1 MNCGHR
7 YKISTLLVFVP
18 IVVGLSALARGQGPG
33 SYNPVAPGVDLSGN
47 WGPFV
52 HEDAHDR
59 GAGPEL
65 ANYLGMPI
73 TEGARDLALSY
84 DGSQF
89 TLPEHQCEVQL
100 VSYIYRGPINLRVWE
115 VRDPVTEEL
124 IAIKHYLSNYQ
135 QTRTIWMDNR
145 PHPPEEAPHTWMG
158 FSTGK
163 FEGNMLTVYTT
174 HIKSGWVRRN
184 GLRQTDQATM
194 TEHFIRHGDQM
205 THVSIVTDPATFTE
219 PLIRTEDLGLRV
231 KNGQSWLYPCD
242 PVVEIERPRGA
253 VPHYLP
259 GQNPFLHEFAD
270 LYRIPVE
277 AAMGGAETMY
287 PEYRAKLAKLRS
299 AAAK

>member
-7 YKISTLLVFVP
+7 LKISTLLVLVP
-18 IVVGLSALARGQGPG
+18 ILAGWSAFAQGPG
-33 SYNPVAPGVDLSGN
+33 SYNPVEPGVDLQGN
-47 WGPFV
+47 WGPLT

-65 ANYLGMPI
+65 VNYLGMPI
-73 TEGARDLALSY
+73 TDGARALALSY
-84 DGSQF
+84 NASQF
-89 TLPEHQCEVQL
+89 TIPEHQCEVQI
-100 VSYIYRGPINLRVWE
+100 VSYIYRGPINLRISDE
-115 VRDPVTEEL
+115 RDPVTEKL
-124 IAIKHYLSNYQ
+124 IALKHYLSNYQ
-135 QTRTIWMDNR
+135 QTRMIWMDGR
-145 PHPPEEAPHTWMG
+145 PHPPPEAPHTWMG

-219 PLIRTEDLGLRV
+219 PLIRTEDLVLRLQ
-231 KNGQSWLYPCD
+231 NGQNWLYPCD
-242 PVVEIERPRGA
+242 PVVEVERPRGT

-259 GQNPFLHEFAD
+259 GENPFIHEFAD
-270 LYRIPVE
+270 LYKIPVE
-277 AAMGGAETMY
+277 ATLGGVETMY
-287 PEYRAKLAKLRS
+287 PEYRKKIAKVHSADAK
-299 AAAK
+299 